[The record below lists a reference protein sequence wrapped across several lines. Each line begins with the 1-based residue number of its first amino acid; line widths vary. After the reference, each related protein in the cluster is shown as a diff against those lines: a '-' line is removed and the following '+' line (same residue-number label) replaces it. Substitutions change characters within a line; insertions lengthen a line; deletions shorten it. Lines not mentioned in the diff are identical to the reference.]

1 MRKIYKIYLV
11 IMLLAVQTVFV
22 KAATLSTSILG
33 SSTVEVNGEIVLT
46 FAFESDEALKQ
57 LSAQLDFDGDL
68 LEIVGSPSGLNG
80 FNVVLSAEN
89 EIMATSA
96 EGSVGTV
103 SFMSIRFRAK
113 EMFTIDGTVNVSL
126 SNVKGTLI
134 DSQEVVSGNGS
145 SKLITSVAPKSSNNY
160 LADLSTNVGN
170 IGFSRSVLE
179 YSLVV
184 ENDVS
189 RIRILA
195 KAEDINASVRE
206 DSMVNL
212 AVYNNVINVVVT
224 AENGSTRTYR
234 INVIRKDAFGNTTL
248 LSANA
253 ELKSLAIDGYPIDFS
268 PSVLEYRVDVE
279 NIVDNVLVIAEAAD
293 AKSSVIIDNVDLLL
307 LGENRVQVTVVAENG
322 QSRIYTIF
330 VTRSLE
336 APKTKLQ
343 DLGDIVYMTTATII
357 PVFIDGSTWLS
368 GDVLEK
374 VRRAAKILE
383 ISKLDQAGKLLYR
396 WSIDGRSLT
405 SGLNLDVSIT
415 TVSPHALD
423 ISGLLNKERFN
434 VIRFAHQGEIPVGT
448 TVRVY
453 IGNTFV
459 HRSMLNLY
467 RYDADSKSLELNTQ
481 SVQVDE
487 GYVEF
492 EVLFGGEYIV
502 SDVELKQ
509 EHPTDIVLFMALVII
524 VMIITALVWLL
535 FNTKRINVATMP

>member
-1 MRKIYKIYLV
+1 
-11 IMLLAVQTVFV
+11 
-22 KAATLSTSILG
+22 
-33 SSTVEVNGEIVLT
+33 VEVNGEIVLT

-80 FNVVLSAEN
+80 FNIVLSAEK
-89 EIMATSA
+89 EITATIT
-96 EGSVGTV
+96 EGSDGVV

-113 EMFTIDGTVNVSL
+113 EMFTIEGTVNVSL
-126 SNVKGTLI
+126 SNVNGTLI
-134 DSQEVVSGNGS
+134 DSEEVVSGGGS

-170 IGFSRSVLE
+170 INFTRNVLE

-184 ENDVS
+184 ENDVN

-195 KAEDINASVRE
+195 KAEDLNASVKE
-206 DSMVNL
+206 DATYNL
-212 AVYNNVINVVVT
+212 SVYRNVINVVVT

-234 INVIRKDAFGNTTL
+234 INVIRKDAFGNTSL
-248 LSANA
+248 LSANSD
-253 ELKSLAIDGYPIDFS
+253 LKSLVIDGYPIDFS

-279 NIVDNVLVIAEAAD
+279 NVVDNVLVIAEASD

-307 LGENRVQVTVVAENG
+307 LGENRIQVTVVAENG

-405 SGLNLDVSIT
+405 SGLNMDVAIT
-415 TVSPHALD
+415 TVSPHASD
-423 ISGLLNKERFN
+423 ISSLLNGERFS
-434 VIRFAHQGEIPVGT
+434 VIGFAHQGEIPVGT

-467 RYDADSKSLELNTQ
+467 RYDAASKTLELNTQ

-502 SDVELKQ
+502 SDADIES
-509 EHPTDIVLFMALVII
+509 EHPMDVVLFGALSIIVLIIIALF
-524 VMIITALVWLL
+524 ALLL
-535 FNTKRINVATMP
+535 TRNKKTLN

>member
-368 GDVLEK
+368 RDVLEK